1 MANMDGVGGGG
12 SVNPALRHWL
22 WQNFGWD
29 IYDWD
34 AEDLRF

>member
-1 MANMDGVGGGG
+1 M
-12 SVNPALRHWL
+12 NPALRHWL

-34 AEDLRF
+34 DGDLRF

>member
-1 MANMDGVGGGG
+1 MADRRGQGM
-12 SVNPALRHWL
+12 NPALRHWL

-34 AEDLRF
+34 DGDLRF